1 MAELDTSAMWGV
13 KPSTLL
19 MLWVRSNGLA
29 EFPFSGDEKPVV
41 KGFSRLD
48 FPPPPL
54 AVVGLESGRV
64 QGDWHGGSG
73 AVPPPV
79 GFVPWEAPDV

>member
-1 MAELDTSAMWGV
+1 MAELDTSAMWSV

-29 EFPFSGDEKPVV
+29 EFPFSGDEKPV
-41 KGFSRLD
+41 
-48 FPPPPL
+48 
-54 AVVGLESGRV
+54 GLESGRV

-73 AVPPPV
+73 GYSSA
-79 GFVPWEAPDV
+79 GGIVPWEAPNV